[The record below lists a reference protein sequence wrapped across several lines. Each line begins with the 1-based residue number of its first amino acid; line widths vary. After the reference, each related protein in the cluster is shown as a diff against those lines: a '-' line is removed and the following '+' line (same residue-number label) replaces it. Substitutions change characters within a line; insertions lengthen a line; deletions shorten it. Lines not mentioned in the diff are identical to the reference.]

1 MSNINDEQVVRT
13 YFGKVVG
20 AQRRAKIDMLDQDIG
35 FRIQRQKDRKH
46 EQWEERNKQKHDA
59 E

>member
-1 MSNINDEQVVRT
+1 MVRT